1 MNDNILKAGE
11 LKFTPEAISL
21 QRIIPNIQVGPDP
34 RFLQDIENSRKERE
48 RRENENEQN
57 LRISAQNSKEIVD
70 KLQVQINQK
79 DEDLQNQRELIQM
92 LKQQLIGINRTLS
105 DLFIIEEGN
114 QEIQEEANELARL
127 IYASLI
133 QNKKVDLKSVLVDK
147 GTDVLLAA
155 IPIILQIANII

>member
-1 MNDNILKAGE
+1 MDDNILRAGE
-11 LKFTPEAISL
+11 FKFSPEMVTRQSVL
-21 QRIIPNIQVGPDP
+21 PNIQTGPDP
-34 RFLQDIENSRKERE
+34 RILQDIENSRKERE

-105 DLFIIEEGN
+105 DLFINEEGN
-114 QEIQEEANELARL
+114 QEIQEEANELARQ

-133 QNKKVDLKSVLVDK
+133 QNRKVDLKSVLADK
-147 GTDVLLAA
+147 GPDVLLAA